1 MATLLKTD
9 GTKVQVSPKNKRFTL
24 KELYELIGNG
34 CDMIERVGP
43 SKKGESLIVDE
54 EGNFRESVIANWNA
68 TDWIA
73 AEFGVM
79 NVVVGNAVIVPQ
91 NEMFK

>member
-54 EGNFRESVIANWNA
+54 EGNFR
-68 TDWIA
+68 DWII

>member
-34 CDMIERVGP
+34 CDMIERFGP
-43 SKKGESLIVDE
+43 SEKGESLIVDE
-54 EGNFRESVIANWNA
+54 EGNFRKSVIANWNA

-79 NVVVGNAVIVPQ
+79 DVVVGNAVIVPQ

>member
-24 KELYELIGNG
+24 KELYELIG

-79 NVVVGNAVIVPQ
+79 IVVVGNDVIVPQ

>member
-34 CDMIERVGP
+34 CDIIERVGP
-43 SKKGESLIVDE
+43 SKKGE
-54 EGNFRESVIANWNA
+54 A
-68 TDWIA
+68 
-73 AEFGVM
+73 
-79 NVVVGNAVIVPQ
+79 
-91 NEMFK
+91 